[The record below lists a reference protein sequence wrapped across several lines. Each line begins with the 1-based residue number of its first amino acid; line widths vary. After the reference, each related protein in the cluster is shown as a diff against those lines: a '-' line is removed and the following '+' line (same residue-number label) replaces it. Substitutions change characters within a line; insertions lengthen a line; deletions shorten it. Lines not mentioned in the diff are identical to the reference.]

1 MRFVLSTLSLPLMDD
16 HACISGKS
24 DEFVDALAKGIRVL
38 EAFDENSLDMSLSE
52 VARKVG
58 VSPAAAR
65 RSLLTL
71 VELGYVGKKNK
82 RFFLRPKLL
91 ELGAAFYKSARIDE
105 ILQPELR
112 RVVDEFGDASSIG
125 IMRDT
130 NVIYIAHHSEERARR
145 LTAFIGA
152 VYPAFATSIG
162 RVLLAG
168 IDDTDLEN
176 YLSKLNPIKLTAETC
191 TDAKLLKHEIL
202 AVRENGFS
210 TTVDQLD
217 YGITALAVPIH
228 DTNGNVIASINTSA
242 YTGNTTPEKLIERRL
257 SFLKKAAS
265 NIAQTLTRYPT
276 LKTILRP

>member
-1 MRFVLSTLSLPLMDD
+1 MVD
-16 HACISGKS
+16 HASINVKP

-38 EAFDENSLDMSLSE
+38 EAFDENSFDMSLSE

-71 VELGYVGKKNK
+71 VELGYVGKKNN
-82 RFFLRPKLL
+82 RFFLRPRLL
-91 ELGAAFYKSARIDE
+91 ELGAAFYRSARIEE

-125 IMRDT
+125 IMRDA
-130 NVIYIAHHSEERARR
+130 NVVYIAHYSEERARR
-145 LTAFIGA
+145 LTAFVGA
-152 VYPAFATSIG
+152 AYPAFATAMG

-168 IDDTDLEN
+168 INDTVLEN
-176 YLSKLNPIKLTAETC
+176 YLSKLNPVKLTAETC

-228 DTNGNVIASINTSA
+228 DSYGNVIASINTSA
-242 YTGNTTPEKLIERRL
+242 YTGNNTPDNLIERRL

-265 NIAQTLTRYPT
+265 NIAHTLNRYPT
-276 LKTILRP
+276 LKMILRP